1 MDAQTMMEV
10 TNGTIQ
16 LATIIA
22 VILLGFIAILAI
34 VEGRDNNNR
43 RKP

>member
-34 VEGRDNNNR
+34 AEGRDNKR